1 MECNCPPSQDT
12 ATGLPHA
19 EGVHDAVIG
28 DLLDLVVV
36 PALVNKRI
44 GVSQG
49 SASRG
54 EAGVAEEEETGGSGG
69 TAAIPAPARADS
81 AGEWES
87 ARMPH
92 EGFEPAMKTAG
103 ACQINVA
110 PYRRQV
116 PRRGTQ
122 NRRTRFC

>member
-1 MECNCPPSQDT
+1 MLECNCPPSQDT

-36 PALVNKRI
+36 PALAARSN
-44 GVSQG
+44 GVSSRSEGVGDDGGNG
-49 SASRG
+49 SG
-54 EAGVAEEEETGGSGG
+54 DGGGNGGGGSGG

-92 EGFEPAMKTAG
+92 EGFEPATKTTG
-103 ACQINVA
+103 V
-110 PYRRQV
+110 
-116 PRRGTQ
+116 
-122 NRRTRFC
+122 